1 MKALIFSSALLALA
15 AADTCTDCTAV
26 VNTIAARLMEEE
38 SIVLQ
43 QVVFS
48 NSRSM
53 QLWQTG
59 LLT

>member
-1 MKALIFSSALLALA
+1 MKAFIFSSALLALA